1 MLAAGAVATA
11 AVAPLTSWVLA
22 PVIGWAVAALVYS
35 SWVWLVIGRMDA
47 ESTAGHATEEDPSR
61 ATTDLLILGAS
72 LASLAAVAVI
82 LIAAHETHGT
92 PQVLLAALA
101 VVSVGLS
108 WLLVHTLF
116 TLRYA
121 RLYYRGDVGGIDFN
135 QAEPPQYSDF
145 AYLAFTLG
153 MTFQVSDTNI
163 QTHEIRSTALRH
175 SLLSYVFGSIIL
187 AVIINLV
194 AGLSG

>member
-1 MLAAGAVATA
+1 AGVVATA

-135 QAEPPQYSDF
+135 QPEPPQYSDF

>member
-1 MLAAGAVATA
+1 MLAAGVVATA
-11 AVAPLTSWVLA
+11 VVAPVTSFIVA

-35 SWVWLVIGRMDA
+35 GWVWLIIGRMDA
-47 ESTAGHATEEDPSR
+47 EATASHATEEDPSR

-82 LIAAHETHGT
+82 LIAAHESTGA
-92 PQVLLAALA
+92 PQALLAALA
-101 VVSVGLS
+101 VGSVALS

-121 RLYYRGDVGGIDFN
+121 RLYYRGAVGGINFN
-135 QAEPPQYSDF
+135 QSEPPRYTDF

-175 SLLSYVFGSIIL
+175 SLLSFVFGSIIL
-187 AVIINLV
+187 ATIINLV